1 MTVVGADACPAGWF
15 ATVLEDGHAHTDQRQ
30 TFEALYDTY
39 ETADRILVDIPI
51 GLPTDERRRCDV
63 DARDLLGC
71 RGNSVFYPPSE
82 KAIEYDDYATANKRH
97 RDSTDNG
104 LSQQAFHIR
113 KKIREVR
120 DSAGEQYDETVRESH
135 PELCFAALNK
145 QPIAY
150 PKSSDRGKR
159 FRMELLSEE
168 LNSAPELYRDAREE
182 YLLKEVRRDDIL
194 DAMVLAVAAQNENLS
209 TVPSDPAAGE
219 PRIYYPPFEIPATPL
234 E

>member
-15 ATVLEDGHAHTDQRQ
+15 VTVLEHDHARTDQCP
-30 TFEALYDTY
+30 TFEELSDTY
-39 ETADRILVDIPI
+39 EDVDRILVDIPI

-63 DARDLLGC
+63 NARDLMGC
-71 RGNSVFYPPSE
+71 RGNSVFHPPSE
-82 KAIEYDDYATANKRH
+82 KAIECDDYATANERH
-97 RDSTDNG
+97 RDSIGNG

-113 KKIREVR
+113 EKIREVR
-120 DSAGEQYDETVRESH
+120 DSVGEQYDETIRESH
-135 PELCFAALNK
+135 PELCFAGLNG

-150 PKSSDRGKR
+150 PKSSGRGQR
-159 FRMELLSEE
+159 LRMQLLNET
-168 LNSAPELYRDAREE
+168 LDNADDLYRDAREE

-194 DAMVLAVAAQNENLS
+194 DAMALAVAARTGDIS

-219 PRIYYPPFEIPATPL
+219 PRIYYPTFEAPATPL